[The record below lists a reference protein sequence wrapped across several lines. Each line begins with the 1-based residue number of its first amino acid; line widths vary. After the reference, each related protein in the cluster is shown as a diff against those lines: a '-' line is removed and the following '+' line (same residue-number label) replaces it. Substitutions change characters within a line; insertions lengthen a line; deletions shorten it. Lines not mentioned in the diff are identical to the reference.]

1 MSEEEK
7 ANTTTST
14 KEEASKPD
22 TKVIEKEVT
31 KEEVSQEDLNELEKA
46 ISDANNSL
54 VSKDVQEQV
63 KVAKE
68 EARVEVEKEFATNQ
82 KIKDLEAELKAKDD
96 EKVELQKQTVDQLQA
111 LKSKVDD
118 MSASR
123 AVAPIQTPF
132 DKPPVDKPDIKA
144 QLDMSSDEME
154 QLEEGSKLAFFD
166 RKLQKR

>member
-68 EARVEVEKEFATNQ
+68 EARVEVEKEFAANQ
-82 KIKDLEAELKAKDD
+82 KIVDLKAELKAKDD
-96 EKVELQKQTVDQLQA
+96 EKVELQKQTADKLQA